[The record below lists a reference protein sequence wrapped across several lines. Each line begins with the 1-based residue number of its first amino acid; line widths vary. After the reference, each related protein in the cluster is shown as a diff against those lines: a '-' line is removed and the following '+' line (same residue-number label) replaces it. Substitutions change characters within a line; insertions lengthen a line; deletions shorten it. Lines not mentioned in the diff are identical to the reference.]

1 MKLTIIGAS
10 GHGKV
15 VAHIAEKCGYD
26 EIEFLDDNESID
38 CCGKWRVVSPSSDA
52 ATVQNDL
59 FIAIGDARIR
69 SQLMERFSDKHFPV
83 LIHPSAVIADDVEI
97 GEGSVVM
104 AGAVINPS
112 VTIGRGC
119 IVNTCSSVDHDCF
132 IADFCHISVG
142 THLAGT
148 VEVGTRTW
156 ISIGASVVN
165 DVSICAD
172 CVIGAGAVVIKTIE
186 KAGTYIG
193 VPARKLTSHNDE

>member
-15 VAHIAEKCGYD
+15 VADIAEKCGYD

-119 IVNTCSSVDHDCF
+119 IVNTCSSVDHDCLLG
-132 IADFCHISVG
+132 DYV
-142 THLAGT
+142 HLAVGAHLSGT
-148 VEVGTRTW
+148 VSIGNRTW
-156 ISIGASVVN
+156 IAIGACISNNVC
-165 DVSICAD
+165 ICGD
-172 CVIGAGAVVIKTIE
+172 CIIGAGAVVIGDI
-186 KAGTYIG
+186 AQPGVYIG
-193 VPARKLTSHNDE
+193 IPAKLQNK

>member
-15 VAHIAEKCGYD
+15 VADIAEKCGYD

-119 IVNTCSSVDHDCF
+119 IVNTCSSVDHDCLLG
-132 IADFCHISVG
+132 DYV
-142 THLAGT
+142 HLAVGAHLSGT
-148 VEVGTRTW
+148 VSIGNRTW
-156 ISIGASVVN
+156 IAIGASISNNVC
-165 DVSICAD
+165 ICGD
-172 CVIGAGAVVIKTIE
+172 CIIGAGAVVIRDI
-186 KAGTYIG
+186 AQPGVYIG
-193 VPARKLTSHNDE
+193 IPAKLQNK